1 MTGAD
6 RDPTGPVRDVTG
18 PDSQPA
24 AATPAERAERAQPA
38 AQTGQTERAERA
50 QPAAQTGQTEPAE
63 QIEPAEPADR
73 PGQVDPGQPSPV
85 LLQVRPRKITILA
98 SIAAFLVVAAMVVI
112 GLLLRNSNEGVS
124 FRVSDQIGLIGIGL
138 VLGGGIMT
146 VTRPRLRVDRNG
158 LWVRNMLT
166 EQFTPWSLVL
176 RVAYPQGAPWAQVVM
191 PDDELKPL
199 MAIQAMD
206 RTRAVRALEKVR
218 ELQATYGPPPPTPA
232 RTAEEVARLAEDP
245 QRPLGRLEII
255 DRQKA
260 AARDRDLAAKQAKA
274 GRKTGG

>member
-24 AATPAERAERAQPA
+24 AATPA
-38 AQTGQTERAERA
+38 ERAERA